1 MDMQI
6 NKERLR
12 QEREKRSWTQ
22 SHLAEIADLSL
33 RTVQRI
39 EANGIASKESAM
51 ALASALDIT
60 LPDLL
65 IKPLPVSSASIAD
78 RRWLGIAGIISL
90 LLVTLGWWS
99 TASAEQ
105 VTINLSIKSATGD
118 ASNMQLLNEVGKQS
132 EVTFD
137 QQFRLLLTTKR
148 QHDHLEI
155 ATEVYDFVDG
165 KYQLISTPAIWVM
178 DNEESAIHLDIPSSG
193 KLELGFI
200 VDY

>member
-6 NKERLR
+6 NKEGLR
-12 QEREKRSWTQ
+12 HEREKRGWTQ
-22 SHLAEIADLSL
+22 SHLAEVADLSL

-65 IKPLPVSSASIAD
+65 IEALPVSSASIAN

-99 TASAEQ
+99 AASAEQ
-105 VTINLSIKSATGD
+105 VTINLSIKSAAGD

-137 QQFRLLLTTKR
+137 QQFRLLMTTKR
-148 QHDHLEI
+148 QKDHLEI
-155 ATEVYDFVDG
+155 ATEIYDFIDG

-178 DNEESAIHLDIPSSG
+178 DNEESGIHLDTKSSG
-193 KLELGFI
+193 KLELGFV